1 MEKLVELLNKFEK
14 EKIIKDW
21 WYVDEDDEYF
31 WRSLEWW
38 DIVNRSFDPDAHWFF
53 KYQIISKDFEFI
65 KRLCEKDLIDKA
77 TVEYSTDIEI
87 YHWERWKIRINKPVE
102 VYERAIMLLSIAENP
117 IDLLISFLK

>member
-14 EKIIKDW
+14 EKIIKNW

-31 WRSLEWW
+31 WRSIENWK
-38 DIVNRSFDPDAHWFF
+38 IVNWDYDPDAHSFM
-53 KYQIISKDFEFI
+53 KYYIISKDFEFI
-65 KRLCEKDLIDKA
+65 NRLCEKDLIDKA

-87 YHWERWKIRINKPVE
+87 FHRRRWQINKAVE